1 MKKLNEWEFENEEF
15 RPDQDRNEEPKKVF
29 TLNMTFE
36 NESDWLDMQ
45 EIIEQWDMGWL
56 KGVYRSQAETTNDVQ
71 RAFKTVLLNQ
81 RVGDLTRMGL
91 THTQLESPTKDTTDH
106 TNKRRT
112 KWK

>member
-45 EIIEQWDMGWL
+45 EII
-56 KGVYRSQAETTNDVQ
+56 
-71 RAFKTVLLNQ
+71 
-81 RVGDLTRMGL
+81 
-91 THTQLESPTKDTTDH
+91 
-106 TNKRRT
+106 
-112 KWK
+112 

>member
-45 EIIEQWDMGWL
+45 EIIEQWDIGWL
-56 KGVYRSQAETTNDVQ
+56 KGVHRSQAETTNDVI
-71 RAFKTVLLNQ
+71 
-81 RVGDLTRMGL
+81 
-91 THTQLESPTKDTTDH
+91 ESIQNGTAKPTSWRFTKDGSYSYTTGIDKERY
-106 TNKRRT
+106 NRPY
-112 KWK
+112 